1 MRQTSAGDSDKRRAT
16 RFTRPDSHRVFNC
29 QVERRATVSAS
40 DETRSLGAE
49 TRPCLQSKKAMSP
62 KELDAG
68 KRWVEQRCTEI
79 AGNRPRTI
87 SSGEMAFRDV
97 DLEDVGCGEKAT
109 QDKLEREIRGFLESF
124 QTS

>member
-1 MRQTSAGDSDKRRAT
+1 
-16 RFTRPDSHRVFNC
+16 
-29 QVERRATVSAS
+29 
-40 DETRSLGAE
+40 
-49 TRPCLQSKKAMSP
+49 MSP

-68 KRWVEQRCTEI
+68 KHWVEQRFTEI
-79 AGNRPRTI
+79 ADELNVPVTLAAQARWSEPSTTSLQHAHCIAYEVTVHGPHRR
-87 SSGEMAFRDV
+87 GEMAFRDV